1 MNLAHRAPNGSR
13 LAVLEAD
20 PRLIDPNRELMDRP
34 QAWIEK
40 LSELRAQGRPCAMV
54 VVTGVRGSG
63 PREAGARMIVA
74 LGEPANRR
82 RIGASGSRAASVVAR
97 TASAK
102 AHPAKAELVFGTVG
116 GGNLELLAIAHC
128 AELLKLGSAVSE
140 SVAYPLSE
148 KVGQCCG
155 GEVTLFFET
164 FPWTRRRIAIFGA
177 GHVAQAIGGL
187 ARYLSAD
194 LVLIDPREESEIL
207 PQLPLERPYELVCVD
222 NPEQELDE
230 LPIDTLVLVM
240 THNHA
245 LDLEI
250 VARAIK
256 LEFPYLGLIGSERKW
271 QRFRRR
277 LEQRGFAT
285 DEIARV
291 RCPIGVSKH
300 SKEPAAIAISV
311 AAELLEVMQTSLAI
325 HPQRRASS

>member
-1 MNLAHRAPNGSR
+1 
-13 LAVLEAD
+13 
-20 PRLIDPNRELMDRP
+20 MDHP

-40 LSELRAQGRPCAMV
+40 LSELHAQGRPCAVV

-74 LGEPANRR
+74 LGDSANRGR
-82 RIGASGSRAASVVAR
+82 SGAPLNRKRIGANGGRAENVAARIAPLRANTSR
-97 TASAK
+97 
-102 AHPAKAELVFGTVG
+102 PELVFGTVG
-116 GGNLELLAIAHC
+116 GGNLELQAIEHC
-128 AELLKLGSAVSE
+128 AELLKLGTAVSE

-164 FPWTRRRIAIFGA
+164 FPWTRRRIAVFGA

-187 ARYLSAD
+187 AGYLSAD
-194 LVLIDPREESEIL
+194 LVLIDSREESEIR
-207 PQLPLERPYELVCVD
+207 PAPPLERRYELVCVD

-230 LPIDTLVLVM
+230 LPGDTLVLVM

-277 LEQRGFAT
+277 LEQRGFSP
-285 DEIARV
+285 DEISRV

-300 SKEPAAIAISV
+300 SKEPTAIAISV
-311 AAELLEVMQTSLAI
+311 AAELLEVMQSALAI